1 MTIPARVFLLVVGAS
16 LVACPAMSQNTHPT
30 RTCAIAATLL
40 ANGSPLQ
47 PADQWA
53 YSFIVECSG
62 AGTAL
67 ARAWSPPPSDPL
79 EVAELRRA
87 SMQLADLDL
96 LNATLAVLQD
106 VSRPMLTRRAALQ
119 VVVVQYAPQYEVG
132 DATWD
137 EPESAGLGF
146 RSDYYQVQ
154 GSHPVT
160 AADRQRIITVL
171 TTMGVSEPDLKLRAV
186 SHAIAAYLAP

>member
-1 MTIPARVFLLVVGAS
+1 MTIAFRAFLLVVGAS
-16 LVACPAMSQNTHPT
+16 LVASPAMAQKTQPT
-30 RTCAIAATLL
+30 RTCAIASTLL

-47 PADQWA
+47 PPDRWA

-62 AGTAL
+62 GGIAL

-79 EVAELRRA
+79 EVAELRRG

-106 VSRPMLTRRAALQ
+106 VSRPMSTRRSALQ
-119 VVVVQYAPQYEVG
+119 VVVVQYAPHNDVG
-132 DATWD
+132 NATWD
-137 EPESAGLGF
+137 EPESAGLGV

-160 AADRQRIITVL
+160 AADRQRIISVL
-171 TTMGVSEPDLKLRAV
+171 RAMGVSEPDLKLRAV
-186 SHAIAAYLAP
+186 SRAIGAYLAL